1 MFKDLGIKG
10 RVLLLTLLPTSLLA
24 MVLGGYFTWVQLS
37 DMRAQLIERGQLI
50 AEQLAPLAAT
60 ALARK
65 DTAVL
70 NRIANEALDQPDVRA
85 VTFLDAR
92 QERLAHAGPSMLTV
106 APAGDASHL
115 SMSTEL
121 DTTHFL
127 LPVLGRH
134 HSLSGATEPDDERV
148 LGWVELELSHHGTLL
163 RGYRS
168 LFTSLLLI
176 AAGLGVTAL
185 LALRMS
191 RAINAPLELISQ
203 GVAQLKEGRMET
215 RLPPMGSNELDELAS
230 GINRMAETLQS
241 AQEEMQHNID
251 QATEDVRQNLETI
264 EIQNIELDLAR
275 KEALEA
281 SRIKSEFL
289 ANMSHE
295 IRTPL
300 NGILGFTNLLQKSEL
315 SPRQQDY
322 LTTIQKSAESL
333 LGIINEILDFSK
345 IEAGK
350 LVLENLPFNLRD
362 LIQDALTM
370 LAPAAHEKQLELVS
384 LVYRDTPIQLQGDP
398 QRLKQI
404 LTNLVGNAIKF
415 TQGGTVAVRAMLE
428 DESDDRAQLRISV
441 QDTGIGLSEEDQQA
455 LFKAFSQAD
464 NSLSRQAGGTGLG
477 LVISKRLIEQMGG
490 EIGVDST
497 PGEGAEF
504 WISLSL
510 PKSRDDNEE
519 PGASWAAG
527 QRVALLEPQELTRRS
542 LHHQLTDFGL
552 EVSEFADLDSLQE
565 SLRNPPPGQLPIS
578 LAVLGVS
585 AAIHPPEELSQSFWE
600 FERLGCKTLVLCPT
614 TEQAQYHATL
624 PDEQVEA
631 KPACTRKLQRKL
643 QELLQVRP
651 TRSDKPH
658 AMVSGRPPRLLCV
671 DDNPAN
677 LLLVQ
682 TLLSDLGAQVTAVDS
697 GYAALEVVQR
707 ERFDLVFMDVQ
718 MPGMDGRQA
727 TEAIRRW
734 EAEREVSPVPVI
746 ALTAHALSNEKRA
759 LLQAGMD
766 DYLTKP
772 IDEQQLAQVVLK
784 WTGLSLGQSLASMS
798 RAPQL
803 GQLSVLDPEE
813 GLRLAAGKAD
823 LAADM
828 LAMLLAS
835 ERYPLYL
842 PLTVRSLA
850 RSLGIQPTPTQREL
864 LQQQSDLHYP
874 LRPLEISAPANPLNI
889 VWIVAESL
897 RGDML
902 DPRYMPRLWDFSNRA
917 IRLDNHYSSGN
928 LTQMGVFGM
937 FYGLHGGYWDAVL
950 KAGQPPVLMEVL
962 RQQNYQFRINAAQ
975 RFSYPPFDRSVFVN
989 LRPQDLHVLDS
1000 PEPAWQRDARNTD
1013 DLLRFVDRRLPDR
1026 PFFACLFLE
1035 SSHANYSFR
1044 DETAKIRPYLVNF
1057 NYLTTDFQAQMPLIK
1072 NRYLNAVREVD
1083 TQIGRLLQHLENQH
1097 LLENT
1102 AVVVLGDHGEE
1113 FMERSRWGHNTEFNR
1128 YQTGTVAVLSI
1139 PGQAPRAVRSITS
1152 HIDLPATLLP
1162 LLGVRN
1168 PPRDYSLGQDLLAA
1182 DYHRDYAVSADTT
1195 RIAYLGEGFKVS
1207 FPLRGADRHHGPV
1220 SDGDD
1225 RPLDVEQQEAIR
1237 GPLRAARL
1245 ELLQDLGR
1253 FSALPVGEEP
1263 SPRSLATSLTP

>member
-697 GYAALEVVQR
+697 GYAALEVVHVPAYSPHAVAEHAVGLILTLNRRLHRAYNRTR
-707 ERFDLVFMDVQ
+707 EGDFSLHGLTGFDLHGKRVGVIGTGQIGETFARIMAGFGCELLAYDPYPNPRIQ
-718 MPGMDGRQA
+718 ALGGRYLA
-727 TEAIRRW
+727 LDALL
-734 EAEREVSPVPVI
+734 AESDIVSLHCP
-746 ALTAHALSNEKRA
+746 LTADTRHLIDAQRLATMKPGAMLINTGRGALVNAAA
-759 LLQAGMD
+759 LIEA
-766 DYLTKP
+766 
-772 IDEQQLAQVVLK
+772 LK
-784 WTGLSLGQSLASMS
+784 SG
-798 RAPQL
+798 QL
-803 GQLSVLDPEE
+803 GYLGLDVYEEEADIFFEDRSDQPLQDDVLARLLSFPNVVVTAHQAFLTREA
-813 GLRLAAGKAD
+813 LAA
-823 LAADM
+823 
-828 LAMLLAS
+828 
-835 ERYPLYL
+835 
-842 PLTVRSLA
+842 
-850 RSLGIQPTPTQREL
+850 I
-864 LQQQSDLHYP
+864 
-874 LRPLEISAPANPLNI
+874 
-889 VWIVAESL
+889 
-897 RGDML
+897 
-902 DPRYMPRLWDFSNRA
+902 
-917 IRLDNHYSSGN
+917 
-928 LTQMGVFGM
+928 
-937 FYGLHGGYWDAVL
+937 
-950 KAGQPPVLMEVL
+950 
-962 RQQNYQFRINAAQ
+962 
-975 RFSYPPFDRSVFVN
+975 
-989 LRPQDLHVLDS
+989 
-1000 PEPAWQRDARNTD
+1000 
-1013 DLLRFVDRRLPDR
+1013 
-1026 PFFACLFLE
+1026 
-1035 SSHANYSFR
+1035 
-1044 DETAKIRPYLVNF
+1044 
-1057 NYLTTDFQAQMPLIK
+1057 
-1072 NRYLNAVREVD
+1072 
-1083 TQIGRLLQHLENQH
+1083 
-1097 LLENT
+1097 
-1102 AVVVLGDHGEE
+1102 
-1113 FMERSRWGHNTEFNR
+1113 
-1128 YQTGTVAVLSI
+1128 
-1139 PGQAPRAVRSITS
+1139 
-1152 HIDLPATLLP
+1152 
-1162 LLGVRN
+1162 
-1168 PPRDYSLGQDLLAA
+1168 
-1182 DYHRDYAVSADTT
+1182 ADTT
-1195 RIAYLGEGFKVS
+1195 LDNIDAWQ
-1207 FPLRGADRHHGPV
+1207 
-1220 SDGDD
+1220 DGTP
-1225 RPLDVEQQEAIR
+1225 RNRV
-1237 GPLRAARL
+1237 RA
-1245 ELLQDLGR
+1245 
-1253 FSALPVGEEP
+1253 
-1263 SPRSLATSLTP
+1263 

>member
-300 NGILGFTNLLQKSEL
+300 NGILGFTHLLQKSEL
-315 SPRQQDY
+315 TPRQLDY
-322 LTTIQKSAESL
+322 LGTIEKSADSL

-350 LVLENLPFNLRD
+350 LVLDSIPFNLRD
-362 LIQDALTM
+362 LLQDTLTI
-370 LAPAAHEKQLELVS
+370 LAPAAHAKQLELVS
-384 LVYRDTPIQLQGDP
+384 LVYRDTPLSLVGDP
-398 QRLKQI
+398 LRLKQI
-404 LTNLVGNAIKF
+404 LTNLVSNAIKF
-415 TQGGTVAVRAMLE
+415 TREGTIVARAMLE
-428 DESDDRAQLRISV
+428 EEHEDSVQLRISI
-441 QDTGIGLSEEDQQA
+441 QDTGIGLSNQDVRA
-455 LFKAFSQAD
+455 LFQAFSQAD
-464 NSLSRQAGGTGLG
+464 NSLSRQPGGTGLG

-497 PGEGAEF
+497 PGVGSEF
-504 WISLSL
+504 WISLNL
-510 PKSRDDNEE
+510 PKTRDDAEDL
-519 PGASWAAG
+519 PGPPLLG
-527 QRVALLEPQELTRRS
+527 RRVAVLENHELARQA
-542 LHHQLTDFGL
+542 LQHQLEDCGL
-552 EVSEFADLDSLQE
+552 EVTPFNTLEALTNGITGVHQSEQAID
-565 SLRNPPPGQLPIS
+565 
-578 LAVLGVS
+578 LAVLGITTNDMS
-585 AAIHPPEELSQSFWE
+585 PERLSQHIWDLE
-600 FERLGCKTLVLCPT
+600 HLGCKVLVLCPT
-614 TEQAQYHATL
+614 TEQTL
-624 PDEQVEA
+624 FHLSVPNPHSQLQA
-631 KPACTRKLQRKL
+631 KPACTRKLRRAL
-643 QELLQVRP
+643 SDLVTPRRA
-651 TRSDKPH
+651 RSEPEETLSSR
-658 AMVSGRPPRLLCV
+658 APRVLCV

-677 LLLVQ
+677 LLLIQ
-682 TLLSDLGAQVTAVDS
+682 TLLEDMGAKVLAVDN
-697 GYAALEVVQR
+697 GYAALNAIQTEP
-707 ERFDLVFMDVQ
+707 FDLVMMDVQ
-718 MPGMDGRQA
+718 MPGMDGRQS
-727 TEAIRRW
+727 TEAIRQW
-734 EAEREVSPVPVI
+734 ESERHGTPLPIV
-746 ALTAHALSNEKRA
+746 ALTAHAMANEKRA
-759 LLQAGMD
+759 LLQSGMD

-772 IDEQQLAQVVLK
+772 ISERQLAQVVLK
-784 WTGLSLGQSLASMS
+784 WTGLALRNQGPERASERPELGLELQ
-798 RAPQL
+798 
-803 GQLSVLDPEE
+803 VLDQDE

-835 ERYPLYL
+835 LDADREAIKAARAANDQNALIER
-842 PLTVRSLA
+842 VHR
-850 RSLGIQPTPTQREL
+850 
-864 LQQQSDLHYP
+864 
-874 LRPLEISAPANPLNI
+874 
-889 VWIVAESL
+889 
-897 RGDML
+897 
-902 DPRYMPRLWDFSNRA
+902 
-917 IRLDNHYSSGN
+917 
-928 LTQMGVFGM
+928 
-937 FYGLHGGYWDAVL
+937 LHGATRYCGVPQLRAACQRSETLLKQEDA
-950 KAGQPPVLMEVL
+950 KA
-962 RQQNYQFRINAAQ
+962 FAA
-975 RFSYPPFDRSVFVN
+975 
-989 LRPQDLHVLDS
+989 LD
-1000 PEPAWQRDARNTD
+1000 ELD
-1013 DLLRFVDRRLPDR
+1013 
-1026 PFFACLFLE
+1026 
-1035 SSHANYSFR
+1035 HA
-1044 DETAKIRPYLVNF
+1044 
-1057 NYLTTDFQAQMPLIK
+1057 
-1072 NRYLNAVREVD
+1072 
-1083 TQIGRLLQHLENQH
+1083 IGRL
-1097 LLENT
+1097 
-1102 AVVVLGDHGEE
+1102 
-1113 FMERSRWGHNTEFNR
+1113 
-1128 YQTGTVAVLSI
+1128 
-1139 PGQAPRAVRSITS
+1139 
-1152 HIDLPATLLP
+1152 
-1162 LLGVRN
+1162 
-1168 PPRDYSLGQDLLAA
+1168 AA
-1182 DYHRDYAVSADTT
+1182 
-1195 RIAYLGEGFKVS
+1195 
-1207 FPLRGADRHHGPV
+1207 
-1220 SDGDD
+1220 
-1225 RPLDVEQQEAIR
+1225 EAR
-1237 GPLRAARL
+1237 TNA
-1245 ELLQDLGR
+1245 
-1253 FSALPVGEEP
+1253 
-1263 SPRSLATSLTP
+1263 